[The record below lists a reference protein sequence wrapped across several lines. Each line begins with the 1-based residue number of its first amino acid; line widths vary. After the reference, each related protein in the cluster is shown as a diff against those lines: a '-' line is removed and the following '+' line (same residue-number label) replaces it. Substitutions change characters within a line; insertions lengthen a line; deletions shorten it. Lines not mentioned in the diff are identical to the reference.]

1 LFDLNFKAQLTDLQ
15 RFLIGSRSFVFF
27 DIKNKLLKAVLDK
40 TKNDA
45 RTEINI
51 DRPKAARHRNKK
63 EVDREGLFSIF
74 GQIFRAMSAVGN
86 TSLRN
91 SERIYKVNY
100 RGEGSIDAGGPYNE
114 SMSNMC
120 DELMSSFLR
129 LLVPTS
135 NNTNNM
141 GEYRDAWIIN
151 PSAKSQTELEMFKFL
166 GKLMGAAIRTQNNL
180 NLSLPPIFWKS
191 LLRERL
197 TVKDLKTMDLC
208 TVTILEILKNPE
220 SNELTSENFSMVY
233 DEKFTTKNS
242 AGEEVEVVPGGKE
255 IQVTFENSKEF
266 SALALENR
274 LNESNKIYE
283 VIREGLSAVV
293 PVDYL
298 NLMSFKQFET
308 LVCGAPDVDIDILK
322 ENTDYEGCAVSD
334 QHIVYFWEVLK
345 AFAPRERTLFLKF
358 VWGRTK
364 LPSGKDWRHMK
375 VTRLN
380 PSGPVNNYMP
390 ISHTC
395 FFTLDLPAYTTKEA
409 MEQKLL
415 YAITHCTAIDLDGR
429 AGDGW
434 EDND

>member
-1 LFDLNFKAQLTDLQ
+1 ME
-15 RFLIGSRSFVFF
+15 
-27 DIKNKLLKAVLDK
+27 K
-40 TKNDA
+40 TKNDS

-63 EVDREGLFSIF
+63 EVDSEGLFSIF
-74 GQIFRAMSAVGN
+74 GQIYRAMSAVIN
-86 TSLRN
+86 SNYRN

-141 GEYRDAWIIN
+141 GEHRDAWIVN
-151 PSAKSQTELEMFKFL
+151 PSATSETELEMFKFL

-180 NLSLPPIFWKS
+180 NLSLPPLFWKT
-191 LLRERL
+191 LLREKLSVR
-197 TVKDLKTMDLC
+197 DLKSADLC

-220 SNELTSENFSMVY
+220 ANELTPENFSMVY
-233 DEKFTTKNS
+233 DEKFVTKNS
-242 AGEEVEVVPGGKE
+242 AGKEVEVVPGGASV
-255 IQVTFENSKEF
+255 QVTFENCKEY
-266 SALALENR
+266 AELVLQAR
-274 LNESNKIYE
+274 LNESARIYDKL
-283 VIREGLSAVV
+283 REGLSAVV

-298 NLMSFKQFET
+298 NLMSYKQLET
-308 LVCGAPDVDIDILK
+308 LVCGAADVDVEILK
-322 ENTDYEGCAVSD
+322 ENTDYEGCALTD
-334 QHIVYFWEVLK
+334 QHITYFWEVLK

-380 PSGPVNNYMP
+380 PAGPVNNYMP
-390 ISHTC
+390 VSHTC

-434 EDND
+434 EEND